1 MKSKVCDILYYSTD
15 GCGGGRKRGK
25 EKESKSV
32 FRPDQ
37 PSGLTKKVHVVLKR
51 RIKNPIVY
59 IKDKVAIFLE
69 LLCLF

>member
-1 MKSKVCDILYYSTD
+1 MW
-15 GCGGGRKRGK
+15 GGRKRGK